1 MKIVKESIALL
12 CLGMEIF
19 TTILLVTFSLTLS
32 IYLIVKGVR
41 GMKKSIKELKEGNN

>member
-19 TTILLVTFSLTLS
+19 TTILLVVATLTLS
-32 IYLIVKGVR
+32 IYLIVKGAR
-41 GMKKSIKELKEGNN
+41 GMKKSIKELKDGSN